1 MSSPAPASP
10 QLWRFNQEVYRLI
23 GMKCADCGHITYPR
37 KKICPTCGSFNL
49 KDYKLSRRGTV
60 HTFCINWVLPPGLEP
75 PVPLVVVDL
84 EGGGRY
90 QGIIA
95 EVAKPEEIK
104 IGDKVEMVLR
114 KVSSDRGLNIYGYK
128 FKLVEEG

>member
-10 QLWRFNQEVYRLI
+10 LFWRFNPEIFRLM
-23 GMKCADCGHITYPR
+23 GVKCKDCNHITYPR
-37 KKICPTCGSFNL
+37 RKICPVCGSLNIEE
-49 KDYKLSRRGTV
+49 YKLSRKGTV

-75 PVPLVVVDL
+75 PVPLVLVDL

-95 EVAKPEEIK
+95 EVDDPGQIK

-114 KVSSDRGLNIYGYK
+114 KVDTDRGINVYGYK
-128 FKLVEEG
+128 FKLAEES